1 MEFRQLETFVAIAK
15 YKSYSKAAE
24 SLFLTQPTLSN
35 HIINLEKSLGTTLIN
50 RSNKQ
55 ISLTPAG
62 KILYEYALQ
71 ILQVKESAGFKLDEY
86 RGHFVGHIEIAA
98 STIPEQY
105 ILPSFLTGFKEL
117 FPDVILTLRH
127 LASDKIID
135 GILTEEYNLGVV
147 GSKASHG
154 HLLFHSITEDELA
167 LVVPNNETYQQYER
181 EVPWSD
187 LVKMPFIF
195 REQGSGTRKL
205 FEASLK
211 KNHLSFRDLKIAAYI
226 ENTEVIKQ
234 CIVDGMGVSILSK
247 RAIQQELLNGSLKAL
262 SIPDMVLT
270 RNFYLVH
277 HKYRTLSPLELRF
290 KEYLMEHSE

>member
-15 YKSYSKAAE
+15 FKSYSKAAE

-35 HIINLEKSLGTTLIN
+35 HIINLEKDLGTTLIN

-62 KILYEYALQ
+62 KILYDYAVE
-71 ILQVKESAGFKLDEY
+71 ILHVKENVGFKLDEY

-105 ILPSFLTGFKEL
+105 ILPSFLTGFKKQY
-117 FPDVILTLRH
+117 PDVTLTLRH

-147 GSKASHG
+147 GSKTTHG
-154 HLLFHSITEDELA
+154 HLTFHSLTEDELA
-167 LVVPNNETYQQYER
+167 LVVPNNEAYQAYET
-181 EVPWSD
+181 EISWSE
-187 LVKMPFIF
+187 LIKKPFIF

-205 FEASLK
+205 FEAALK
-211 KNHLSFRDLKIAAYI
+211 KNSLGFRDLKVAAYI
-226 ENTEVIKQ
+226 ENTEVIKK
-234 CIVDGMGVSILSK
+234 CIMDGMGVSILSK
-247 RAIQQELLNGSLKAL
+247 RAIQQELLNDSLKAL
-262 SIPDMVLT
+262 EIPDMVLT
-270 RNFYLVH
+270 RHFYLVH

>member
-1 MEFRQLETFVAIAK
+1 MEFRQLETFVAISK

-35 HIINLEKSLGTTLIN
+35 HIINLEKDLGTTLIN

-71 ILQVKESAGFKLDEY
+71 ILQVKERVGFKLDEY

-105 ILPSFLTGFKEL
+105 ILPSFLTSFKQSY
-117 FPDVILTLRH
+117 PDVVLTLRH

-135 GILTEEYNLGVV
+135 GILTEAYNLGVV
-147 GSKASHG
+147 GSKTSHG
-154 HLLFHSITEDELA
+154 HLTFHSLTEDVLA
-167 LVVPNNETYQQYER
+167 LVVPNTSAYQHYEN
-181 EVPWSD
+181 EVPWSE
-187 LVKMPFIF
+187 LVKMHFIF

-205 FEASLK
+205 FEAALK
-211 KNHLSFRDLKIAAYI
+211 KNQHSFRDLKVAAYI
-226 ENTEVIKQ
+226 ENTEVIKR
-234 CIVDGMGVSILSK
+234 CIMDGMGVSILSK

-262 SIPDMVLT
+262 SIPDMVLS
-270 RNFYLVH
+270 RDFYLVH

-290 KEYLMEHSE
+290 KEHLLQQP